1 MTDLYS
7 GMLTTRHSFAA
18 ITVIFQLIILFSLWG
33 HMSFAQMH
41 LSQKISSEAATAF
54 EFLDSLLQP
63 KLGCKG
69 KEYIITDFGEG
80 GGFASQFQM
89 AATHWLRVSSGH
101 NYTIP
106 VLIRGHIRGYTSG
119 KECQHVMNDYT
130 CMFLPMSTCQHE
142 LLSTGILVNEHKHT
156 KEMIDSSMV
165 PSQFAHKGLA
175 WWWGII
181 QARMFRLQPV
191 VENYIKDELEH
202 MKTMNSG
209 RGFPFGSPIAGLH
222 VRHGDKSIDGFM
234 DHSFEAELKAIRKS
248 PECILGPE
256 NYCFTNSIPMESNIS
271 EARNTTSLSSQ
282 QNRNISTPSLET
294 ADGNSNDR
302 NTDGK
307 ILELAT
313 KPRYSSA
320 KMVIYVASDDDK
332 VLVSAKKLGH
342 LVDSSGFSQKT
353 SGTGEIW

>member
-1 MTDLYS
+1 
-7 GMLTTRHSFAA
+7 MLTIRRSFAA
-18 ITVIFQLIILFSLWG
+18 ISALLQLIILFSYWG
-33 HMSFAQMH
+33 HTSFAQLH
-41 LSQKISSEAATAF
+41 LSQKISSETATAF

-89 AATHWLRVSSGH
+89 AATHWLRVTSGH

-119 KECQHVMNDYT
+119 TECQHVMNDYT
-130 CMFLPMSTCQHE
+130 CMFLPMSACQNE
-142 LLSTGILVNEHKHT
+142 FLSSGVLVNEHKDT
-156 KEMIDSSMV
+156 KETIDSSMV

-202 MKTMNSG
+202 MKRMNSG

-222 VRHGDKSIDGFM
+222 VRHGDKSIDGFI

-256 NYCFTNSIPMESNIS
+256 NYCFTNSIPMESD
-271 EARNTTSLSSQ
+271 
-282 QNRNISTPSLET
+282 ISTVRNGSSFSTEQDRN
-294 ADGNSNDR
+294 ASSINHEAGDGNSND
-302 NTDGK
+302 NDVDGK
-307 ILELAT
+307 TLELAT
-313 KPRYSSA
+313 KSRYSSA

-353 SGTGEIW
+353 SEAGEI